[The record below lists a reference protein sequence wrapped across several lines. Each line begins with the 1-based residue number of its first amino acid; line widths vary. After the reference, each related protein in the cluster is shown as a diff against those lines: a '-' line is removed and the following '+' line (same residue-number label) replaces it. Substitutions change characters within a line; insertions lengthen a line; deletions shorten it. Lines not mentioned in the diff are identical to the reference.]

1 MDEGASGARPE
12 PGLPPRSRA
21 RVLGI
26 QRIAQRVHAHRRRI
40 ASGREVGSVFAS
52 VDERTGALQ
61 PGPGPHCEVRAGCRL
76 ALRRAHRGNQVRH
89 TLHSIVIPSAIYAA
103 LLFTV
108 VLLVTAAYF
117 LMGGLPLLILKHD
130 TPLDARFVHGFFNI
144 YYLST
149 IGAATAASASYALS
163 GRFAFA
169 VGTALIASLA
179 AVLRNRLM
187 PAM

>member
-1 MDEGASGARPE
+1 
-12 PGLPPRSRA
+12 
-21 RVLGI
+21 
-26 QRIAQRVHAHRRRI
+26 
-40 ASGREVGSVFAS
+40 
-52 VDERTGALQ
+52 
-61 PGPGPHCEVRAGCRL
+61 
-76 ALRRAHRGNQVRH
+76 
-89 TLHSIVIPSAIYAA
+89 VIPSAIYAA

-144 YYLST
+144 YFLST

-187 PAM
+187 PAMAAAGGQIQSSDAQAVQRFRRLHVGALLVNVAQLVVLVWGLTRITL